1 MHPLIIGNLPESN
14 KVGGVVI
21 FVSRLLSVSRYLNS
35 NDYVFYSTKNRNIF
49 RLIPLIYRSLFVHFN
64 GSNPLA
70 MLFVSTICFLFGKKL
85 ILSIHAQVGISSR
98 FLNLTEKWAIK
109 LAHKPVVGA
118 GSIGSARKFNDNSVV
133 ISSFIVPEVTVDSV
147 VDEAVFS
154 ARGKTIFCTNAVN
167 FAFQSNGKEIYGI
180 SYLIDYFSNKND
192 CVLIVVDTSGEYYVH
207 FKDKQASN
215 VVFINRDIDFSYLLK
230 RSDCFIRFTSTDG
243 DSLSVMESVFLNV
256 PVIATDCIIRHESC
270 ILCEFGNLKS
280 LDLAVEKFLNGDF
293 QFVRVES
300 AVQHYDALYDLVSSS
315 VSFVK

>member
-49 RLIPLIYRSLFVHFN
+49 RLIPLIYKSLFVHFN

-70 MLFVSTICFLFGKKL
+70 MLFVSIICFLFGKKL
-85 ILSIHAQVGISSR
+85 ILSIHGQVGISSR

-215 VVFINRDIDFSYLLK
+215 VVFINRDIDFS
-230 RSDCFIRFTSTDG
+230 
-243 DSLSVMESVFLNV
+243 
-256 PVIATDCIIRHESC
+256 
-270 ILCEFGNLKS
+270 
-280 LDLAVEKFLNGDF
+280 
-293 QFVRVES
+293 
-300 AVQHYDALYDLVSSS
+300 
-315 VSFVK
+315 